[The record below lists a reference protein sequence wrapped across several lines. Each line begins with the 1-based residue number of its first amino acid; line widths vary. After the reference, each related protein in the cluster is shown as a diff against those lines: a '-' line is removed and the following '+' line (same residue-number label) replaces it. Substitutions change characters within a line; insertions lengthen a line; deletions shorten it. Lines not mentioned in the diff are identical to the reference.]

1 MDSHRSTEKF
11 VPDNRHRVLIS
22 ACPFSVGSVNMLTLE
37 FGSADEALVAV
48 KAVNAANAEEHPN
61 YFQTAIYLGSLQ
73 KDPEE
78 ILPSIY

>member
-1 MDSHRSTEKF
+1 
-11 VPDNRHRVLIS
+11 
-22 ACPFSVGSVNMLTLE
+22 MLTLE
-37 FGSADEALVAV
+37 FASADEALVAV